1 MTSALG
7 SIQISGLLGG
17 TAGKIDTGALIDA
30 LMQAK
35 SVTQNQLKSRL
46 ESQQNLNS
54 NMQELN
60 RRMQA
65 VSAAAIALT
74 DIRIDG
80 VPTKA
85 TSSLA
90 SVAASSTGGAITGS
104 STFHVEEVA
113 AAQVS
118 TVRADGSGAF
128 VADYTNGIDITVGKD
143 ADGNPVTHHIDLTSG
158 SASAV
163 ASAINKANI
172 GVRAAV
178 VNTDDGQVLQFTA
191 ASSGLANTFTVN
203 GLTEP
208 VNTITTAQ
216 DAKVTV
222 GSGIG
227 AYSLSSSSNTFTDA
241 MPGVTFTIS
250 AAAKGQDVTI
260 TVDDDVSALSG
271 KIQALVDAVNS
282 AKGGVK
288 TLTSQGGLFQGD
300 STVTRLGFD
309 MASVISSGTANGR
322 SLTEFGI
329 DMDKDGVVSFDA
341 TKFAAAYQSDASG
354 TLDAV
359 INSFS
364 TPMRDVS
371 EEAST
376 PVVGNLSRAITADL
390 AKVDDLNAQIAK
402 WDERLSKEH
411 DQLVVKFTAMQ
422 TALAKLQSQGD
433 WLTNMF
439 KSLDSKDD

>member
-17 TAGKIDTGALIDA
+17 TAGKIDTDALIKA

-46 ESQQNLNS
+46 ADQQNLNS

-65 VSAAAIALT
+65 VSTAAVAVGDL
-74 DIRIDG
+74 RIDG

-85 TSSLA
+85 TSSLT
-90 SVAASSTGGAITGS
+90 SVVASSNGGAIAGS
-104 STFHVEEVA
+104 STFHVDRVA

-118 TVRADGSGAF
+118 TVRADGSGTLI
-128 VADYTNGIDITVGKD
+128 ADYTNGIDITVG
-143 ADGNPVTHHIDLTSG
+143 AASPVTHHIDLSSG

-178 VNTDDGQVLQFTA
+178 VNTDAGQVLQFTA
-191 ASSGLANTFTVN
+191 ASSGLANAFTVT
-203 GLTEP
+203 GFTEP
-208 VNTITTAQ
+208 VNTITSAQ
-216 DAKVTV
+216 DAKISV
-222 GSGIG
+222 GSGSG
-227 AYSLSSSSNTFTDA
+227 AYSISSSSNTFTEA
-241 MPGVTFTIS
+241 MPGVTFTVS
-250 AAAKGQDVTI
+250 AAAQNQDVTI
-260 TVDDDVSALSG
+260 TIDDDVSALG
-271 KIQALVDAVNS
+271 DKVQALVDAVNS

-288 TLTSQGGLFQGD
+288 TLTSQGGLFQGN

-309 MASVISSGTANGR
+309 MASVISSATADGK

-329 DMDKDGVVSFDA
+329 DMDKNGVVSFDA
-341 TKFAAAYQSDASG
+341 AKFAAAYQSDAQG
-354 TLDAV
+354 TLNAV

-364 TPMRDVS
+364 APMRQVS
-371 EEAST
+371 DEASM
-376 PVVGNLSRAITADL
+376 PVVGNLSQAITADL
-390 AKVDDLNAQIAK
+390 AKVDDLNAQISK

-411 DQLVVKFTAMQ
+411 DQLVIKYTAMQ
-422 TALAKLQSQGD
+422 TTLAKLQSQGD

-439 KSLDSKDD
+439 KSMQASNKDS